1 MGMKDLVKNKKRQR
15 NKDPKRDS
23 ILSAA
28 VQAFMQEGY
37 DKTSMDKIAEVAGAS
52 KRTVYN
58 HFTSKEELFQ
68 AVVEKFLGEQQS
80 LKQIRYDST
89 RSLEEQISEFI
100 DAELFLI
107 NDATRLGLSK
117 VLTSVF
123 LFDNKLAIETRKKY
137 ATQDKGLLDWLR
149 AAQKDGKIK
158 LSDPVITLQI
168 FYGMV
173 QGTLTWPALFQG
185 ISDAKKL
192 ASLKSELIAT
202 FLSQYRR

>member
-1 MGMKDLVKNKKRQR
+1 MKDLVKNKKRQR